1 VHQLSEPPIL
11 IGIITL
17 MLLAGNMK
25 TTHHSGGAAV
35 ETKKHIGLGG
45 KDRPEHKERK
55 EG

>member
-1 VHQLSEPPIL
+1 
-11 IGIITL
+11 
-17 MLLAGNMK
+17 MK

-45 KDRPEHKERK
+45 KDRPKHKERK